1 MRRTRIDEPHRRENC
16 LPSALLVFVVIATT
30 RKKFTTIQGGLV
42 AGLALTLTH
51 LATIPVETRP

>member
-42 AGLALTLTH
+42 AGS
-51 LATIPVETRP
+51 R